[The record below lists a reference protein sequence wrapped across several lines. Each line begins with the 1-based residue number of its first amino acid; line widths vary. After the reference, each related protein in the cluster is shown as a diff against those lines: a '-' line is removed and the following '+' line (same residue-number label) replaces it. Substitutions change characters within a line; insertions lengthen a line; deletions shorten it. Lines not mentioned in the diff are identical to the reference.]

1 MNKFFVVAAFIS
13 TAAIVNTAVA
23 DMILTAPPRESVE
36 AGKKVYGPL
45 AEYLAK
51 VTGEKIVYEHPQ
63 NWRNYT
69 RNMKA
74 GKYAITFDGPH
85 FAAWRINKGMD
96 RPGMKLPG
104 QLHFSLVTAIGR
116 NDIAKVDDLIG
127 KKVCAMPSPNLATL
141 TAYSMYPNPMQQP
154 QFTFVQSGG
163 MKGIAKK
170 FLAGGCDGAILR
182 TSFMDKKL
190 TAEQRAKLKVLT
202 GKGVS
207 TNQGITISRSVNDDL
222 YKKIINSLT
231 TKEGNKAME
240 PIINRFRKKGKFY
253 TSNDKDYEGQN
264 LLVDN
269 MIFGW

>member
-1 MNKFFVVAAFIS
+1 MKTLYVVAVLIS
-13 TAAIVNTAVA
+13 MSVVNTAIA

-45 AEYLAK
+45 AEYLAQ
-51 VTGEKIVYEHPQ
+51 VTGKKIVYEHPK

-74 GKYAITFDGPH
+74 GKYSITFDGPH

-96 RPGMKLPG
+96 MPAMKLPG
-104 QLHFSLVTAIGR
+104 QLHFTLITAAGR
-116 NDIAKVDDLIG
+116 NDISKVDDLIG
-127 KKVCAMPSPNLATL
+127 KTVCAMPSPNLATL

-154 QFTFVQSGG
+154 QFTFIQSGG

-182 TSFMDKKL
+182 TGFMKKKL
-190 TAEQRAKLKVLT
+190 TDTQRSKMKVLG

-207 TNQGITISRSVNDDL
+207 TNQGITVNKSVGDAV
-222 YKKIINSLT
+222 YKKIVAALSSN
-231 TKEGNKAME
+231 EGKQAMT
-240 PIINRFRKKGKFY
+240 PIINRFKKKGKFY
-253 TSNDKDYEGQN
+253 TSDGKDYEGQN